1 MVWRKVAGTGLE
13 TRLEMGLETGLETTL
28 RWSWDDAGHG
38 LRYGAGNGARNGS
51 VIRAPNMATKSN
63 NCCSFKLVEEL
74 GFSFHFLSN
83 SN

>member
-1 MVWRKVAGTGLE
+1 M
-13 TRLEMGLETGLETTL
+13 LETGLGMELETELET
-28 RWSWDDAGHG
+28 G
-38 LRYGAGNGARNGS
+38 LRFGLN
-51 VIRAPNMATKSN
+51 PNMATKSN